1 MQQHERQTDDTITP
15 CQKQETVMGRIT
27 FGDMYLELPI
37 DAQHNANRNVLGV
50 LGREIK
56 YSTTDT
62 SVFTFQQLADQL
74 GYGDRR
80 DVQNF
85 HRDLRMSD
93 FDVQRFVTRK
103 ATKHDRLFPLIETAI
118 LDTPL
123 LSPHQQYVS
132 FCQAHPTE
140 SLSEDTFRTYANE
153 IDGLK
158 IVKRVR
164 QLVKPGTET
173 PDLSGY
179 LTDALASAQMS
190 GAKKKEIM
198 EIVPDVAK
206 PSSRMVG
213 TRFKGL
219 SRPALQKKLLVV
231 FLYACTLPQDIL
243 APLFGVGKTCIH
255 NWIYE
260 VCGEEVEW
268 QILRELVCWS
278 GKVSF
283 DEKWVKIAGQWYFVL
298 SAVDAVSGFPLLIAL
313 YPTCDTVSWTL
324 FFRRFNAI
332 YGRPTLI
339 QCDGSRALAAAR
351 EAVFSGVRYQLCT
364 FHKLKNLMKRLR
376 QHITDP
382 KRLTLCV
389 GLAKRIFTNA
399 SVSSRKAAARRL
411 QALAGSQV
419 SSYVEDHIVTPWR
432 KLTLSLTTNASE
444 RFNRK
449 IEKCFSAR
457 YGVPSEESAKV
468 LLRSLWLKELLL
480 HGHQHMDTTSELKSI
495 NMSKI
500 CQEHV
505 HTGKILHFFHDNDPS
520 QVEKFA

>member
-1 MQQHERQTDDTITP
+1 MPQSDRQTDDTIPP
-15 CQKQETVMGRIT
+15 CQKQAAVMGRMT

-37 DAQHNANRNVLGV
+37 DDQHKANRKLMSA

-56 YSTTDT
+56 HVPTDKP
-62 SVFTFQQLADQL
+62 VFTFQQLADQL
-74 GYGDRR
+74 EYGDRR

-85 HRDLRMSD
+85 HRDLRQSD
-93 FDVQRFVTRK
+93 FDVQAFVTRK
-103 ATKHDRLFPLIETAI
+103 ATKHDRLFPLIEAAI

-132 FCQAHPTE
+132 FCEAHPTE
-140 SLSEDTFRTYANE
+140 SLSEETFQKYANE
-153 IDGLK
+153 IEGMK

-164 QLVKPGTET
+164 QLVKPGTGT

-179 LTDALASAQMS
+179 LTEALASDQMS
-190 GAKKKEIM
+190 KAKKKEIV
-198 EIVPDVAK
+198 EIIPDVAK
-206 PSSRMVG
+206 PSSRNLG
-213 TRFKGL
+213 SRFEGL
-219 SRPALQKKLLVV
+219 SRPSLQKKLLVV

-260 VCGEEVEW
+260 VCGEELDW
-268 QILRELVCWS
+268 QILREIVCWS
-278 GKVSF
+278 GKVSV
-283 DEKWVKIAGQWYFVL
+283 DEKWVKIKGVWYFVL
-298 SAVDAVSGFPLLIAL
+298 SAVDAETGFPLLIQL
-313 YPTCDTVSWTL
+313 YPTCDAVSWTL
-324 FFRRFNAI
+324 FFRRFKAI
-332 YGRPTLI
+332 YGVPKLI
-339 QCDGSRALAAAR
+339 QCDGSRALATAR

-364 FHKLKNLMKRLR
+364 FHTLKNLMKRLR
-376 QHITDP
+376 QHIHDP
-382 KRLTLCV
+382 KQFTRCV
-389 GLAKRIFTNA
+389 RLAKHMFTNA
-399 SVSSRKAAARRL
+399 SVSSRKAAAKQL
-411 QALAGSQV
+411 QTLAGSAV
-419 SSYVEDHIVTPWR
+419 SSYIEGHILSLWR

-480 HGHQHMDTTSELKSI
+480 HGQQHLDATSELRAI
-495 NMSKI
+495 DMSRM

-505 HTGKILHFFHDNDPS
+505 HTGKILHFFHDSNPS
-520 QVEKFA
+520 QCEKMG